1 MADRTEGNGSHGVV
15 VTDSTWPQL
24 LAETVDEVA
33 RIVRTEIRLAEAS
46 LRRMFENQTE
56 RVMGALFLLVALV
69 YGSIFILG
77 GLVLLIHQWL
87 AWWMALGITGI
98 VIIAAGFTFQAI
110 MARRAASTRRPP
122 GVAMRA
128 RKPWRRLRT
137 SLLGWLVRFTAAA
150 PTAIVSVRRRRLY

>member
-1 MADRTEGNGSHGVV
+1 MADRTEGDGSHRVV
-15 VTDSTWPQL
+15 VTDSSWPQL

-77 GLVLLIHQWL
+77 GVVLLIHQWL
-87 AWWMALGITGI
+87 AWWMAFGITGI
-98 VIIAAGFTFQAI
+98 VIIAVGFTFQAI
-110 MARRAASTRRPP
+110 MARRAAS
-122 GVAMRA
+122 
-128 RKPWRRLRT
+128 K
-137 SLLGWLVRFTAAA
+137 S
-150 PTAIVSVRRRRLY
+150 S